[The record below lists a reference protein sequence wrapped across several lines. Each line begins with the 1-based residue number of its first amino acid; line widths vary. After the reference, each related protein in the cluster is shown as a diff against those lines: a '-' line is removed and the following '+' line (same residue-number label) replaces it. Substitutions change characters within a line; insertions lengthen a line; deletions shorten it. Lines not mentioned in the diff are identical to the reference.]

1 MNSLYYRKMENNF
14 NNFKNEIVLY
24 QPNEEIKLEV
34 KMDEETVWLT
44 QSQIANLFG
53 CYEGANKM

>member
-1 MNSLYYRKMENNF
+1 MENNF

-53 CYEGANKM
+53 CSSDNVSFHL